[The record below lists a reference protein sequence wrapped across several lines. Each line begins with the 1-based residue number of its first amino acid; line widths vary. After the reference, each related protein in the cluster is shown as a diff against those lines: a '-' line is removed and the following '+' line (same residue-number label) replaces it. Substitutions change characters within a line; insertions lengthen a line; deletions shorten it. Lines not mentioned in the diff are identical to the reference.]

1 MIMGN
6 KIVKVEDAFI
16 TLGGYILSIL
26 QKQNM
31 NTDNLYIKFKEVYPK
46 KNIDFN
52 HFIYTLD
59 FLFMI
64 NKIDIKKDDILE
76 VKI

>member
-26 QKQNM
+26 KIQNM
-31 NTDNLYIKFKEVYPK
+31 NTDNLYKKFKEIYPK

-64 NKIDIKKDDILE
+64 NKITIKKDDTLGIK
-76 VKI
+76 V

>member
-1 MIMGN
+1 MIMGD

-16 TLGGYILSIL
+16 TLGGYVLSIL
-26 QKQNM
+26 KEQSM
-31 NTDNLYIKFKEVYPK
+31 SVDNLYIKFKEIYPK

-52 HFIYTLD
+52 HFIYALD

-64 NKIDIKKDDILE
+64 NKINIKNDDILG
-76 VKI
+76 VKR

>member
-26 QKQNM
+26 KKEDM
-31 NTDNLYIKFKEVYPK
+31 NTDTLYIKFKEIYPK

-52 HFIYTLD
+52 HFVYTLD

-64 NKIDIKKDDILE
+64 NKITIKKDDILGIK
-76 VKI
+76 V

>member
-26 QKQNM
+26 KQQNM
-31 NTDNLYIKFKEVYPK
+31 DIDSLYIKFKKVYPK

-52 HFIYTLD
+52 HFVYTLD

-64 NKIDIKKDDILE
+64 NKIAIKKDDILE

>member
-26 QKQNM
+26 KQKNM
-31 NTDNLYIKFKEVYPK
+31 DIDSLYIKFKEVYPK

-52 HFIYTLD
+52 HFVYTLD

-64 NKIDIKKDDILE
+64 NKIAIKKDAILE

>member
-1 MIMGN
+1 MGN

-26 QKQNM
+26 KQQSM
-31 NTDNLYIKFKEVYPK
+31 DIDRLYIEFKKIYPK
-46 KNIDFN
+46 NNIDFN
-52 HFIYTLD
+52 HFIYALD

-64 NKIDIKKDDILE
+64 NKIDILNDDILE

>member
-6 KIVKVEDAFI
+6 KIVKIEDAFI

-26 QKQNM
+26 KKQNM
-31 NTDNLYIKFKEVYPK
+31 NIDNLYAKVKEIYPK

-52 HFIYTLD
+52 HFVYTLD

-64 NKIDIKKDDILE
+64 NKIGIKNDDILE

>member
-1 MIMGN
+1 MIMGD
-6 KIVKVEDAFI
+6 KIVKVEDTFI
-16 TLGGYILSIL
+16 VLGGYILL
-26 QKQNM
+26 VLKQKNM
-31 NTDNLYIKFKEVYPK
+31 NVDNLYMKVKEIYPK
-46 KNIDFN
+46 KNVNFN

-64 NKIDIKKDDILE
+64 NKINIKSDDILE

>member
-26 QKQNM
+26 KKQNM
-31 NTDNLYIKFKEVYPK
+31 NVDNLYVKFKEIYPK
-46 KNIDFN
+46 KEIGFN

-64 NKIDIKKDDILE
+64 NKIDINKDDILE

>member
-1 MIMGN
+1 MGN

-26 QKQNM
+26 KKQNM
-31 NTDNLYIKFKEVYPK
+31 NVDELYIKFKEIYPK

-64 NKIDIKKDDILE
+64 NKIVINKDDILE

>member
-6 KIVKVEDAFI
+6 KIVKVEDAFV

-26 QKQNM
+26 KQENM
-31 NTDNLYIKFKEVYPK
+31 DIDSLYTKFKEVYPK

-52 HFIYTLD
+52 HFVYTLD

-64 NKIDIKKDDILE
+64 NKIAIKKDDILE

>member
-26 QKQNM
+26 KQQSM
-31 NTDNLYIKFKEVYPK
+31 DIDRLYIEFKKIYPK
-46 KNIDFN
+46 NNIDFN
-52 HFIYTLD
+52 HFIYALD

-64 NKIDIKKDDILE
+64 NKIDILNDDILE

>member
-6 KIVKVEDAFI
+6 KIVKVEDAFV

-26 QKQNM
+26 KEENM
-31 NTDNLYIKFKEVYPK
+31 DIDSLYTKFKEVYPK

-52 HFIYTLD
+52 HFVYTLD

-64 NKIDIKKDDILE
+64 NKIAIKKDAILE

>member
-1 MIMGN
+1 MGD
-6 KIVKVEDAFI
+6 KIVKIEDAFI

-26 QKQNM
+26 KQQDM
-31 NTDNLYIKFKEVYPK
+31 NADNLYIKFKEIYPK

-64 NKIDIKKDDILE
+64 NKIHIKNDDILE
-76 VKI
+76 VK